1 MSYSRNNN
9 LVASYDEDLD
19 PTNDGLVIIQAPEG
33 EPQKLSAVSKSVG
46 FNTFKLT
53 LFGNQPQKLI
63 GADPAR
69 LRMLL
74 NIENTTPSSNV
85 FIGDQSSITNL
96 FGFNLTNHNA
106 GGSIEINT
114 TDEIW
119 IVYKDATITNKVE
132 TYVWIER
139 ATNI

>member
-1 MSYSRNNN
+1 MSHSRNNN
-9 LVASYDEDLD
+9 LIDSYDEDLD
-19 PTNDGLVIIQAPEG
+19 PTNDGLVEVIAPEG
-33 EPQKLSAVSKSVG
+33 KPQKLTEKNTYVG
-46 FNTFKLT
+46 FNSFKLT

-74 NIENTTPSSNV
+74 NLSANADV
-85 FIGDQSSITNL
+85 FIGEQSSITNL

-106 GGSIEINT
+106 GGAIEIRTN
-114 TDEIW
+114 DEIW
-119 IVYKDATITNKVE
+119 IVYKDATITNSVE

>member
-1 MSYSRNNN
+1 MSHSRNNN
-9 LVASYDEDLD
+9 LIDSYDEDLD
-19 PTNDGLVIIQAPEG
+19 PTNDGLVEVIAPEG
-33 EPQKLSAVSKSVG
+33 KPQKLTQKNTYVG
-46 FNTFKLT
+46 FNSFKLT

-74 NIENTTPSSNV
+74 NISANQDV
-85 FIGDQSSITNL
+85 FIGDQSSITSL

-106 GGSIEINT
+106 GGAIEIRTN
-114 TDEIW
+114 DEIW
-119 IVYKDATITNKVE
+119 IVYKDATITNSVE